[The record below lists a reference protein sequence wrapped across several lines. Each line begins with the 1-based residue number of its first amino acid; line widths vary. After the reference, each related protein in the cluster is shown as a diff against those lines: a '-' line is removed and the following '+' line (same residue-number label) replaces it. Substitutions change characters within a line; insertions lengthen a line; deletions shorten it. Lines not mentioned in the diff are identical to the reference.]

1 MSWICPHCKTAAVLR
16 DDDFKVSAFDL
27 DSSDGETKYMTT
39 GITCPNPGCHK
50 PTIVVTESRY
60 TILPNE
66 ERVLISGH
74 KTLLKYPRAETQRAK
89 DYPAYIP
96 QGILT
101 DYQEACAIVELSPK
115 ASATL
120 ARRCLQGMIRDFWK
134 VKADTLFN
142 EIQAIEEKV
151 DPSIWGAIDSTRK
164 VGNIG
169 AHMEKD
175 INLII
180 DVNPDEANLLIEMIE
195 MLLDDWY
202 IARHERAQ
210 KLLRIKQ
217 MAAEKAEARKG

>member
-16 DDDFKVSAFDL
+16 DDDKKIADFDL
-27 DSSDGETKYMTT
+27 DSNDGFFKYKTI
-39 GITCPNPGCHK
+39 GITCPNPYCKK
-50 PTIVVTESRY
+50 PTIIVTQARY
-60 TILPNE
+60 IA
-66 ERVLISGH
+66 IKGH
-74 KTLLKYPRAETQRAK
+74 KPSLIDDRRILVSPQPTKQRARN
-89 DYPAYIP
+89 YPDYIP
-96 QGILT
+96 SVILD
-101 DYQEACAIVELSPK
+101 DYKEACAIVELSPK

-134 VKADTLFN
+134 VKPDTLFN

-151 DPSIWGAIDSTRK
+151 DPAIWEAIDSTRK